1 MSKHYL
7 ENSRRKRYYIYY
19 IFTLSTIL
27 LYLYN
32 KIPSLIIS
40 FLSQEIPLHI
50 LLGQIC

>member
-27 LYLYN
+27 YLYN
-32 KIPSLIIS
+32 KIPSFIIS
-40 FLSQEIPLHI
+40 FLFQEIPLHI
-50 LLGQIC
+50 LLGQIY